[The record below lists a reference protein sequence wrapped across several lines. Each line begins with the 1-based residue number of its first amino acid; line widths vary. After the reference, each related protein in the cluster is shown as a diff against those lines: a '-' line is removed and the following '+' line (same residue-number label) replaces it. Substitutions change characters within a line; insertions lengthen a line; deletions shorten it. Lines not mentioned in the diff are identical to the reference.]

1 MGIIQKQ
8 SIQSTIVIMIGFAI
22 GAFNMI
28 LFAPKVLTAAELGLT
43 RIIID
48 AGVTLATM
56 CTLGSIPVVYKF
68 FPFYRNYLTS
78 EKNDLPFV
86 TIVICRGYLS

>member
-8 SIQSTIVIMIGFAI
+8 SIQSTIIIMIGFAI

-43 RIIID
+43 RIITD
-48 AGVTLATM
+48 AGLTLSTM
-56 CTLGSIPVVYKF
+56 CTLGSIPVIYKF
-68 FPFYRNYLTS
+68 FPFYKSYL
-78 EKNDLPFV
+78 K
-86 TIVICRGYLS
+86 